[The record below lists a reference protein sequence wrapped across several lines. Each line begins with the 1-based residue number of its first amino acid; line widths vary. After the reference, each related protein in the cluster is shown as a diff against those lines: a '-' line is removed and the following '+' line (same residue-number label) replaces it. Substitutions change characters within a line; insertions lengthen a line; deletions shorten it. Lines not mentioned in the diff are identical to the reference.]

1 MPTPAPI
8 QPRQPDVVQASR
20 LPSKKELV
28 DPDET
33 AGVEYGT
40 TAKTAPRGTA
50 KKTGTAAGTGT
61 NGYGKMSV
69 TSAKASAISGSG
81 GCSPGGCRCAQTLAL
96 AALIRS
102 RATST

>member
-1 MPTPAPI
+1 MCLFRSNPTPMPTPAPI

-40 TAKTAPRGTA
+40 TAKSAPRGTA
-50 KKTGTAAGTGT
+50 KKTGTDALKINLNPGTTGGAGTGGI
-61 NGYGKMSV
+61 NV
-69 TSAKASAISGSG
+69 
-81 GCSPGGCRCAQTLAL
+81 
-96 AALIRS
+96 
-102 RATST
+102 

>member
-1 MPTPAPI
+1 MCLFRSSPAPMPTPAPI

-40 TAKTAPRGTA
+40 TAKAAPRGTA
-50 KKTGTAAGTGT
+50 QKTGTDALKINLNTGT
-61 NGYGKMSV
+61 TGN
-69 TSAKASAISGSG
+69 TTG
-81 GCSPGGCRCAQTLAL
+81 GMNV
-96 AALIRS
+96 
-102 RATST
+102 

>member
-40 TAKTAPRGTA
+40 TSKAAPRGTA
-50 KKTGTAAGTGT
+50 QKTGTDALKININTPTAGSTTGGM
-61 NGYGKMSV
+61 NV
-69 TSAKASAISGSG
+69 
-81 GCSPGGCRCAQTLAL
+81 
-96 AALIRS
+96 
-102 RATST
+102 